1 MPLPSVEKYG
11 AKRCIAKK
19 KSTKEPCKNPAAFGC
34 ATCRYHGARRSR
46 NALQGIYHPQ
56 YKSGKYTKEQ
66 QALRSQ
72 KSLQFLMLEKL
83 GWHIGLFAEGSTKFR
98 GRKPLGYPYELKN
111 LHEPD
116 QLLKAIELS
125 LGNPPKK
132 NMKDA

>member
-1 MPLPSVEKYG
+1 
-11 AKRCIAKK
+11 
-19 KSTKEPCKNPAAFGC
+19 
-34 ATCRYHGARRSR
+34 
-46 NALQGIYHPQ
+46 
-56 YKSGKYTKEQ
+56 
-66 QALRSQ
+66 
-72 KSLQFLMLEKL
+72 MLEKL

-98 GRKPLGYPYELKN
+98 GRKPIGYPYELKN